1 MMSSMIA
8 DVRSAAVSHGRLME
22 LNAGHRIEDE
32 DRKMDWSSLVG
43 IVVRVMQVLVLV
55 RMINLFFGLV

>member
-8 DVRSAAVSHGRLME
+8 NVRGAAVAHDRLVE
-22 LNAGHRIEDE
+22 LGADRRIEYE

-43 IVVRVMQVLVLV
+43 VVARVAQVLVLV
-55 RMINLFFGLV
+55 RMINLFFGLL